1 VFICFSFRSE
11 LVSLWLHI
19 NFLLRHIHFTRTF
32 VPVMDADQIANDRDA
47 CYQSGVLTFVTP
59 SGTYVINKQP
69 PNRQIW
75 LSSPIA
81 GPIQFAYDKGTGRWV
96 DIRGSGTTLAGL
108 IEKEI
113 GVEIQV
119 EA

>member
-1 VFICFSFRSE
+1 VSVLLRTVFGMEFMRCFVSE
-11 LVSLWLHI
+11 L
-19 NFLLRHIHFTRTF
+19 
-32 VPVMDADQIANDRDA
+32 DGDQNANKHRA

-59 SGTYVINKQP
+59 RGTYVINKQP

-81 GPIQFAYDKGTGRWV
+81 GPIQFAYDKETGEWV

-113 GVEIQV
+113 GVVLEMD
-119 EA
+119 A